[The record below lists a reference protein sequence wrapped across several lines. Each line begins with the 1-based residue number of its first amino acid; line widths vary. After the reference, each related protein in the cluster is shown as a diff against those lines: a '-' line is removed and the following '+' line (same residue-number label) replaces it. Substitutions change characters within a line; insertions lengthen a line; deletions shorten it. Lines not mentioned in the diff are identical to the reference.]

1 MYLEKRVA
9 EDVDGKGVLR
19 ETEGVFWT
27 VLLAAVRAARI
38 KCVPK
43 RIPDRPNICTRL
55 TQDKLRPHPQSPV
68 TVNFYVTVTLYHAII
83 GWRRW
88 MGGWMSGW
96 GCVQMCAGVVMC
108 GGGISNQNF

>member
-1 MYLEKRVA
+1 MWVLVGVVGAWVYLEKRVA

-55 TQDKLRPHPQSPV
+55 TQDKLRPQSPV
-68 TVNFYVTVTLYHAII
+68 TVNFYVTVTVCPYIMRSSD
-83 GWRRW
+83 GE
-88 MGGWMSGW
+88 GGW
-96 GCVQMCAGVVMC
+96 V
-108 GGGISNQNF
+108 GG